1 MDINFLP
8 GTKIAYIDNLVP
20 ESTCDSLFELV
31 SWIDLKDVN
40 YSPVSAAS
48 NDDLLLITSD
58 ISAEEYNSIWQKRN
72 IYTEDLP
79 DTYLAKTF
87 EISTAANEA
96 MALYLELAHGESKP
110 FREIALDVIHVWK
123 KDDGLD
129 EHMDCFDFGLVY
141 YLNSPTDWEGG
152 TLYFPEL
159 DQTLT
164 PVKNRLLIIPS
175 DVPHLVTPI
184 TAGIRANMTHFVP
197 LGSDHS

>member
-20 ESTCDSLFELV
+20 ESICDSLFELV
-31 SWIDLKDVN
+31 KWIDSKNVEYTPL
-40 YSPVSAAS
+40 SPTSS
-48 NDDLLLITSD
+48 DDHILLDEHVTK
-58 ISAEEYNSIWQKRN
+58 EEHDSYWLRKN

-79 DTYLAKTF
+79 DTYLDITF
-87 EISTAANEA
+87 KISNAANEA
-96 MALYLELAHGESKP
+96 MKLYLELLHGERKL
-110 FREIALDVIHVWK
+110 FRRIAFDVIHIWR
-123 KDDGLD
+123 KDDSLD

-141 YLNSPTDWEGG
+141 YLNSPNNWDGG

-159 DQTLT
+159 DITLT

-175 DVPHLVTPI
+175 DIPHLVTPI

-197 LGSDHS
+197 LDSD